1 MIHWRAPGLDLVPPR
16 GGVEGASDAADGAS
30 ATESDSIRTLQ
41 ELGPAQLIERVL
53 LPQHR
58 IIRSKLAAI
67 TRLTASAPR
76 AQGSRSHL
84 RLHVALMVEE
94 LATLVIDDL
103 GREERDLFPHL
114 IAGEIA
120 QAELGEL
127 HYRHG
132 EIDERLAR
140 ARELTAVRSA
150 HPDVDPEGQALF
162 QLLAEL
168 ATLIDRHHAC
178 ESAALFADRP

>member
-1 MIHWRAPGLDLVPPR
+1 MIHWRPPSIDPGTAHASD
-16 GGVEGASDAADGAS
+16 GAASDAADGAS
-30 ATESDSIRTLQ
+30 ATESGTIRTLQ
-41 ELGPAQLIERVL
+41 ELGPTQLIERVL

-67 TRLTASAPR
+67 TRLTAGAPR

-114 IAGEIA
+114 IAGEVA

-132 EIDERLAR
+132 EIDERLVR
-140 ARELTAVRSA
+140 ARELTLVRSA
-150 HPDVDPEGQALF
+150 QPDVDPEGKALF

-178 ESAALFADRP
+178 ENAALFAGRP